1 MATVNRNMFDAT
13 VTADQPGEASLMVLP
28 LTLIARIISH
38 VGAFLAYFLSLSVY
52 LSLSLVVLLTDKYYL
67 ISCSSMTP
75 ETSPVYVGPVGSST
89 T

>member
-28 LTLIARIISH
+28 LTLIAKIISH
-38 VGAFLAYFLSLSVY
+38 VGAFLAYSMGSFVT
-52 LSLSLVVLLTDKYYL
+52 LLCLQTDKYLL

-75 ETSPVYVGPVGSST
+75 EILPVYAGPVGSST

>member
-28 LTLIARIISH
+28 LNLIAKIISH
-38 VGAFLAYFLSLSVY
+38 VGAFHVY
-52 LSLSLVVLLTDKYYL
+52 LFEFYFLLTDIYDL
-67 ISCSSMTP
+67 IPCSSMTP
-75 ETSPVYVGPVGSST
+75 ETLPVYAGPVGSST